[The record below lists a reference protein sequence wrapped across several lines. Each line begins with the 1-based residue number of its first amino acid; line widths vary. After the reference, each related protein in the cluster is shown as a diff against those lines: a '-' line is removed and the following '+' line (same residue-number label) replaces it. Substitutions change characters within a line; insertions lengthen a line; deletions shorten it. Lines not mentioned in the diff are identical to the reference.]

1 MRKILIPLLGF
12 LAMAPLA
19 AQLVFYG
26 DYAAALTASVRENNY
41 DTALNPDNLYGVK
54 DLNLS
59 HELTV
64 KMAGGDELAD
74 LELWFSLGRY
84 PVGAGLLAASSE
96 DTVSGADSLTYALV
110 AESGDSIYYFDLMR
124 ASLGWSFGDSLLVRL
139 GRQSLLTGYGYG
151 WNPMDFANPV
161 KDPGDPGADLKGV
174 DALSLQLLPR
184 DRVNMKVY
192 ALYDRA
198 QAETGAD
205 YADLMGG
212 AEITF
217 SFPSLEMKLTGFLEQ
232 DGTEGEDS
240 RVDGA
245 GVGFLAD
252 LAGLGLYGEGS
263 LLSGSRVLSPD
274 LLTRRDSLLFCFL
287 LGAEYVFPSETSLVA
302 EYFYNGEGYDRGER
316 EEILRL
322 LKTRTAG
329 ADTLFRPGYY
339 SRHYVLVNGSQPLY
353 GINCE
358 AGLILL
364 CSADSGAL
372 TVMPSLTWNGSGSFS
387 LNGRYTG
394 LLNPG
399 GEESSENAL
408 APVRHSFSMEGRF
421 SF

>member
-1 MRKILIPLLGF
+1 MRHILIFLLGF

-26 DYAAALTASVRENNY
+26 NYTAALTASVRENDY

-74 LELWFSLGRY
+74 LELWFSLGQY
-84 PVGAGLLAASSE
+84 PVGAG
-96 DTVSGADSLTYALV
+96 
-110 AESGDSIYYFDLMR
+110 DSISYFDLMR
-124 ASLGWSFGDSLLVRL
+124 ASVGWSLGDSFLVRL

-151 WNPMDFANPV
+151 WNPMDFANPA
-161 KDPGDPGADLKGV
+161 KDPGDPGAELKGV
-174 DALSLQLLPR
+174 DALSLLLLPR
-184 DRVNMKVY
+184 DRVNIRVY
-192 ALYDRA
+192 ALYDLDP
-198 QAETGAD
+198 AETGAD
-205 YADLMGG
+205 YSDLMGG
-212 AEITF
+212 AEMTF
-217 SFPSLEMKLTGFLEQ
+217 SLPSLEMKLTGFLEQ

-245 GVGFLAD
+245 GFGFLAD

-263 LLSGSRVLSPD
+263 LLSGSRVLTPD
-274 LLTRRDSLLFCFL
+274 LQTPRDSLLISLL

-316 EEILRL
+316 EEILSL
-322 LKTRTAG
+322 LKAQTAG
-329 ADTLFRPGYY
+329 ADALYRPGYY

-353 GINCE
+353 RINCE
-358 AGLILL
+358 AGLTVLY
-364 CSADSGAL
+364 SADSGAL
-372 TVMPSLTWNGSGSFS
+372 TVMPALIWNGSGSFS

-394 LLNPG
+394 LMNPG

-408 APVRHSFSMEGRF
+408 APVRHSFTMEGRF